1 MRYMELSPE
10 RCKSSWATRPEFWL
24 PWNKPPMGVLSSM
37 RDSDPQVRYYKQG
50 RATCEAHSWE
60 CSLLWA
66 QDHLPRPTFRRPRSP
81 TVPRSERQSRR
92 LCPLSSW
99 DCASIGVKRVAS
111 GGIGVKRAASG
122 ARVALLDHKRFRR
135 TSFTLAPMRTPGS
148 DAPCARERGAWLE
161 PDQGVPG
168 PKCVW
173 RAGHG
178 LDGKAVPVDVGKRV
192 AAEEHQVARA
202 HPHRRLPLR
211 PPRWLYLRRTGTR
224 PATMGR
230 RAFVVRVRS
239 FGRARAANSAFGTQ
253 RQRNGRD
260 GAFDLRLFWRRAF
273 SDPRGR
279 CHRP

>member
-66 QDHLPRPTFRRPRSP
+66 QDHLPRPTFRQPRSP

-122 ARVALLDHKRFRR
+122 AIGVTRAASGGPGVKSAASADWVALLDHKRFRR

-192 AAEEHQVARA
+192 AAEEHQVGVALVDPERD
-202 HPHRRLPLR
+202 PSS
-211 PPRWLYLRRTGTR
+211 
-224 PATMGR
+224 
-230 RAFVVRVRS
+230 VVRILELDTS
-239 FGRARAANSAFGTQ
+239 EAI
-253 RQRNGRD
+253 
-260 GAFDLRLFWRRAF
+260 L
-273 SDPRGR
+273 
-279 CHRP
+279 